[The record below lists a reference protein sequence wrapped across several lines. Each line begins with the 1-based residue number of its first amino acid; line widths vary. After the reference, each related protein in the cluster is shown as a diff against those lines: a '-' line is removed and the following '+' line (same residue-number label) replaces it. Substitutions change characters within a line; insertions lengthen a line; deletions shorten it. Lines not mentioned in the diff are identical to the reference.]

1 LFVTIGVVYATPIS
15 CFVEFILSFSQS
27 DYLTILTHAPAEAV
41 KAFAETI
48 LPEVA
53 TVTVLQNRTGLV
65 MLPYTDTSKG
75 TLFHLGEV
83 LVAEAHVRIESGV
96 EGYAACVGRDLV
108 QALAVAL
115 LDAALTAGIQCE
127 AIEAFLTEQQTQQR
141 ETDDQLLRQV
151 EATRVEMET
160 F

>member
-1 LFVTIGVVYATPIS
+1 VVLSTPIS
-15 CFVEFILSFSQS
+15 CFVEFILSFSQP
-27 DYLTILTHAPAEAV
+27 DYLTILTHAPTETV

-48 LPEVA
+48 LPSLGTVA
-53 TVTVLQNRTGLV
+53 VLQNRTGLV

-83 LVAEAHVRIESGV
+83 LVAEAHVRIEAGA

-115 LDAALTAGIQCE
+115 LDAALAAGIQRE
-127 AIEAFLTEQQTQQR
+127 AIEAFLDEQYRLQR
-141 ETDDQLLRQV
+141 EADDQLLRQV